1 MIEFF
6 KLPYFSSKLVVTE
19 RDVVSSEC
27 PGGEDQCPEKCP
39 DQSADNPPEHSPDKS
54 PDPGMLQ
61 SVVLT
66 SPQES
71 VSSLEIISP
80 GSDPVLELSSPG
92 STVEV
97 ISPEPAMESLK
108 ISVSSDQTVT
118 TEQQIGEIEV
128 TTEQGMEMEAELQE
142 AMVESGKKSSESGE
156 SSDMVRVEMTSDT
169 TSSDIEVIRR
179 NSEVSGGHTRNS
191 SDQSS
196 LGQLEVDSLEDLRR
210 RNKELSDILAAREGR
225 LVAVSREI
233 IQVLFQKIDYF
244 YFSKKL
250 KYFPLRYKRKAGT

>member
-6 KLPYFSSKLVVTE
+6 KMPYFSSKLVVTE
-19 RDVVSSEC
+19 KDVVSFEC
-27 PGGEDQCPEKCP
+27 PGGEDQYPEKCP
-39 DQSADNPPEHSPDKS
+39 DLSADNPPEHSPDKS

-118 TEQQIGEIEV
+118 TEQQIGEMEV

-156 SSDMVRVEMTSDT
+156 SSDISPV
-169 TSSDIEVIRR
+169 
-179 NSEVSGGHTRNS
+179 
-191 SDQSS
+191 
-196 LGQLEVDSLEDLRR
+196 
-210 RNKELSDILAAREGR
+210 
-225 LVAVSREI
+225 
-233 IQVLFQKIDYF
+233 
-244 YFSKKL
+244 
-250 KYFPLRYKRKAGT
+250 